1 VLTRYIFSALALV
14 FLIATGIRVTRDG
27 GRLGIAARTWLTI
40 AIIFGAVGIW
50 LWWSMSPR

>member
-1 VLTRYIFSALALV
+1 MLIRYIFSALALV
-14 FLIATGIRVTRDG
+14 FLIATAIRVIRDG

-50 LWWSMSPR
+50 LWSSTPPR